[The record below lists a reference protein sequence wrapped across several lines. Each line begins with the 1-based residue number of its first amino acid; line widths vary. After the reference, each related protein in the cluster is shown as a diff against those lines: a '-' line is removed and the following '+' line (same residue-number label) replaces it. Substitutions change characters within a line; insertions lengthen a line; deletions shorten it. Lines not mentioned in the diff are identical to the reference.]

1 MNKSILIVESPAKAK
16 IIAKYLNSNENLKHF
31 GKFEVF
37 SSMGHIRDLEKKNL
51 GIDIDNNFLPK
62 YIIIDNKKD
71 LVKNLI
77 NKIKDADMVWLA
89 SDYDRE
95 GESIAFH
102 LKETLK
108 LKKYKRITFTEITPK
123 ALENAILHPRL
134 IDERLVDAQET
145 RRFLDRIVGFKLSP
159 LLWKQFKSDSWSGL
173 SAGRVQS
180 AVLNL
185 IIDKEVEISNFES
198 LSYWHYLANFVLKL
212 SNEEHNF
219 SNLDLYKGNTILK
232 ITDKNQ
238 TLKILNNIQNNYSIS
253 NITQKEIKKSPDM
266 PFITS
271 SLQQEANSK
280 LGFSLKKTMTV
291 AQELYEKGYITYM
304 RTDSYNIS
312 DDFKKTAQDFI
323 YNKYGSNY
331 WSGGIQKKSV
341 KNSQEAH
348 EAIRP
353 TNIKLQE
360 DELKLSNEC
369 NKLYTLIRN
378 RTIAYFMSQCI
389 MDELSFHIT
398 DSSFNSDM
406 FFKSTISK
414 IKFNGYMIVYGYKN
428 ENYDFNKFLN
438 IFKENKYK
446 LINEYIKAKN
456 TWTNPPARFNES
468 SLVKILEKEGIG
480 RPSTYS
486 NILTKLFDKN
496 YIIKTDIKGNEKTT
510 IDYIYKNNKIEE
522 KNNIIMNGEE
532 KSKLIPTNTG
542 IEINKFLE
550 KNFDYILDK
559 TFTANMESDLDKI
572 ALGEKNKESI
582 LNIFWKKFN
591 NDLSK
596 YTDKIQSVDKI
607 NVRTENR
614 TYKINGNIY
623 IIRQAKYGPV
633 IEYKDNNQTK
643 YINLKSY
650 MQLTKK
656 QISDID
662 KNDIELLLNTPIDMG
677 KIDNINAYLTY
688 GPYGFYIKYNN
699 LNINLPY
706 KTTINFIKNKELSSK
721 DIKSAIDYYHKK
733 NKKSTDI
740 P

>member
-16 IIAKYLNSNENLKHF
+16 IIGKYLNSNENLKHF
-31 GKFEVF
+31 GKFEVL
-37 SSMGHIRDLEKKNL
+37 SSMGHIRDLDKKNL

-134 IDERLVDAQET
+134 IDDRLVDAQET

-180 AVLNL
+180 AVLNI
-185 IIDKEVEISNFES
+185 IIDKEFEINNFES
-198 LSYWHYLANFVLKL
+198 QSYWHYLGDFILKL
-212 SNEEHNF
+212 SNEEHDFN
-219 SNLDLYKGNTILK
+219 NLDLYKGNTILK
-232 ITDKNQ
+232 ILEKNQ
-238 TLKILNNIQNNYSIS
+238 TLKIINNIQNNYSIN

-271 SLQQEANSK
+271 SLQQEASSK
-280 LGFSLKKTMTV
+280 LGFSLKKTMNI
-291 AQELYEKGYITYM
+291 AQELYEKGFITYM

-312 DDFKKTAQDFI
+312 DDFKKNAQDFI
-323 YNKYGSNY
+323 YNKYGSKY

-353 TNIKLQE
+353 TNIKLTE

-369 NKLYTLIRN
+369 NKLYSLIRN
-378 RTIAYFMSQCI
+378 RTIAYFMTQCI
-389 MDELSFHIT
+389 MDELSFHIY
-398 DSSFNSDM
+398 DSSFSNDM
-406 FFKSTISK
+406 YFKSTISK
-414 IKFNGYMIVYGYKN
+414 IKFNGYMIIYGHKN
-428 ENYDFNKFLN
+428 DNYDFNKFLN

-446 LINEYIKAKN
+446 IINQYIKAKN

-486 NILTKLFDKN
+486 NILSKLFDKN
-496 YIIKTDIKGNEKTT
+496 YIVKTDIQGSEKKTT
-510 IDYIYKNNKIEE
+510 DYIYKNNKIEE

-532 KSKLIPTNTG
+532 KSKIIPTNTG

-572 ALGEKNKESI
+572 ALGEKNKDTI
-582 LNIFWKKFN
+582 LNVFWKKFN

-596 YTDKIQSVDKI
+596 YTDNVLSIDKI
-607 NVRTENR
+607 NVRTEHKI
-614 TYKINGNIY
+614 YKINDISY
-623 IIRQAKYGPV
+623 IVRMAKYGPV
-633 IEYKDNNQTK
+633 IEYKNNNQTK

-650 MQLTKK
+650 MQITKK
-656 QISDID
+656 QLNDID
-662 KNDIELLLNTPIDMG
+662 KNDIELLINTPINIG
-677 KIDNINAYLTY
+677 KIDNINAYFTY

-706 KTTINFIKNKELSSK
+706 KITINFIKNKEFDIK
-721 DIKSAIDYYHKK
+721 DIKSAIAYHDKK
-733 NKKSTDI
+733 LKKTI
-740 P
+740 NTP